1 MGDGD
6 MTPGIKLQ
14 WGPKEVEDL
23 QEQVAH
29 LRMVVDALNDNL
41 DAIGG
46 LIDHMKS
53 CIDNAPCLAS
63 RPGELTY
70 ECRHD
75 KLCRVCEWR
84 NETTRA
90 LRKEWGIMIERKR

>member
-1 MGDGD
+1 

-75 KLCRVCEWR
+75 KPCRVCEWR